1 MAQHTALLSVYDKS
15 RLLDLAK
22 GLKESGVRLLG
33 SGGTAKQIREA
44 GIEINDVSDITK
56 APEMLGGRVKTLHP
70 AVHGG
75 ILARSIPSD
84 QADLAAQSIAPI
96 SIVVCNLYPFE
107 ATVAK
112 PDCTLANAVEEI
124 DIGGVTLLRAAAKNH
139 ERVIV
144 LSDPADYTEFLAA
157 WKSGNGTIS
166 STLRNKFALKAF
178 EMTSAY
184 DSAISGYFREQYA
197 SSDLP
202 SEQLAGDVQRMP
214 LRYGANPH
222 QKPAQ
227 AFVTKEKLPFK
238 ALAGSPGYINLL
250 DALNAYALVSELQ
263 EALQLPAAASFKHV
277 SPAGAAVGLELND
290 VEKIVYGVD
299 DLKEPLTPLAC
310 AYARARGADRMSSF
324 GDFIALSA
332 PCDLATAKII
342 SREVSDGVVAPG
354 YSEEALEV
362 LKKKKAGKY
371 CVLEMDPAYVP
382 EKLETRQVYGISLQQ
397 NRNDAK
403 ITPELFSNIVS
414 ANKDL
419 PREAVIDLIVATLA
433 LKYTQSNSVAY
444 ALRGSIIGLGAGQQS
459 RIHCTR
465 LAGGKADNWWLRHHP
480 RVLELPFKKGVKRAE
495 KANAIDLFVGGEE
508 LEGGEKAQWESL
520 FEAVPAPLSAEERRA
535 HAAKLDGVVCSSDA
549 FFPFPDN
556 VHRARKSGVKYLAAP
571 GGSVMDAECIKA
583 ADEHGIVFAHT
594 SLRLFHH

>member
-1 MAQHTALLSVYDKS
+1 MDQHAALLSVYDKTN
-15 RLLDLAK
+15 LLELAE
-22 GLKESGVRLLG
+22 GLRGAGVRLLG
-33 SGGTAKQIREA
+33 SGGTAKKIREA
-44 GIEINDVSDITK
+44 GIDIADVSDITK

-84 QADLAAQSIAPI
+84 QADLAAQSISPI
-96 SIVVCNLYPFE
+96 TIVVCNLYPFA
-107 ATVAK
+107 ATISK

-139 ERVIV
+139 ERVSI
-144 LSDPADYTEFLAA
+144 LSDPADYEQFLAA
-157 WKSGNGTIS
+157 WKAGNGSIPS
-166 STLRNKFALKAF
+166 ALRNALALKAF
-178 EMTSAY
+178 EMTATY
-184 DSAISGYFREQYA
+184 DTTISGYFREQYA
-197 SSDLP
+197 SSHLP
-202 SEQLAGDVQRMP
+202 AEQLAGEVKRMP

-227 AFVTKEKLPFK
+227 AFVESGKLPFK
-238 ALAGSPGYINLL
+238 ALVGSPGYINLL

-277 SPAGAAVGLELND
+277 SPAGAAVGIELD
-290 VEKIVYGVD
+290 ETEKVVYGVD

-342 SREVSDGVVAPG
+342 SREVSDGIIAPG
-354 YSEEALEV
+354 YSDEALEV

-371 CVLEMDPAYVP
+371 CVLEMDPAYTP
-382 EKLETRQVYGISLQQ
+382 AKLETRQVYGVSLQQ

-403 ITPELFSNIVS
+403 ITPELFGNIVS
-414 ANKDL
+414 SNKNL
-419 PREAVIDLIVATLA
+419 PKEAVIDLIVATLA
-433 LKYTQSNSVAY
+433 LKYTQSNSVSY
-444 ALRGSIIGLGAGQQS
+444 ALRGAIIGLGAGQQS

-480 RVLELPFKKGVKRAE
+480 RVLQLPFKKGVKRAE

-508 LEGGEKAQWESL
+508 LEGGEKEQWESL
-520 FEAVPAPLSAEERRA
+520 FETVPAPLSTEERKA
-535 HAAKLDGVVCSSDA
+535 HATKLDGVVCSSDA

-594 SLRLFHH
+594 PLRLFHH